1 MRKDQKGTIVERL
14 TENLGRASIA
24 LISEYK
30 GMTAGQSDDMRRRL
44 RAVRGEFRVAKNTLV
59 RRAIKDTRYEALGEK
74 LGGPVGL
81 ILSYADPVELAK
93 TVTSMR
99 ELGDKFKVR
108 GGVLDGK
115 ALSAEEVQALAAL
128 PPREVIFAQLLGLLQ
143 APATRLARLL
153 NEPGSAMARLLDAIS
168 KRPGVSEVAQAAGGV
183 APVEGATPP
192 VVAAAAPPAVE
203 GAAPPA
209 VEAEKPSTV
218 ASDTPPAVAGATP
231 PPVEGAAPP
240 VAEGAV
246 PPVVEAEKPPTV
258 EGETPPTIKN
268 GTPTPED
275 TGAKE

>member
-30 GMTAGQSDDMRRRL
+30 GMTAAQSDDMRRRL
-44 RAVRGEFRVAKNTLV
+44 RAVRGEFRVAKNTLM
-59 RRAIKDTRYEALGEK
+59 RRAIKDTRYEALDEK

-168 KRPGVSEVAQAAGGV
+168 KRQGAGEVAKAEGGAAP
-183 APVEGATPP
+183 AEAATPP
-192 VVAAAAPPAVE
+192 VVAGAVPPAVE

-209 VEAEKPSTV
+209 VEAEKPPTV
-218 ASDTPPAVAGATP
+218 EGATP
-231 PPVEGAAPP
+231 PPAEDATPPAVESAVPPAVEGATSPAVAGETPP
-240 VAEGAV
+240 A
-246 PPVVEAEKPPTV
+246 
-258 EGETPPTIKN
+258 EGETPPAK
-268 GTPTPED
+268 D
-275 TGAKE
+275 TAAKE